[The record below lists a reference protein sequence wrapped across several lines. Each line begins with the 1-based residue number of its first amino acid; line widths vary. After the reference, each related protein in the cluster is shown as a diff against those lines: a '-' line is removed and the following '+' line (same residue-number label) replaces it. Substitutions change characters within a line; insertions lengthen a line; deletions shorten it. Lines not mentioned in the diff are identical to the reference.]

1 MRKFPARRLNARHIA
16 TLAAA
21 LTAGGTAA
29 LPATASANSSQLA
42 MIQDGSELVNA
53 PAALAQ
59 FRELGANA
67 VRVVV
72 RWSAIAPKPNS
83 KKKPAFQR
91 QRSECLPRRGLGRVR
106 QHRSR
111 GSG

>member
-1 MRKFPARRLNARHIA
+1 MRKFPARRLNARRIA
-16 TLAAA
+16 TLGLAAA

-42 MIQDGSELVNA
+42 MFQDGSELVNA

-83 KKKPAFQR
+83 KN
-91 QRSECLPRRGLGRVR
+91 CGGN
-106 QHRSR
+106 
-111 GSG
+111 